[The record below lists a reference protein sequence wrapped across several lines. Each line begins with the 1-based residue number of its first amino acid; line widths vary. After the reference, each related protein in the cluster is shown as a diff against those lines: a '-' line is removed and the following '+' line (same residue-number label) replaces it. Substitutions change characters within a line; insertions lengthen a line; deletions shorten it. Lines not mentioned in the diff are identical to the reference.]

1 MSTAQDLEGAII
13 THKRAC
19 HLCEAICGLTIKTKG
34 EEILEIKGDP
44 EDPFSRGHICPK
56 AIALQDLHED
66 PDRLRKPMKRVGQDW
81 QEISWQAA
89 FEEIAKRTAE
99 IQAKFGN
106 DSVAVYAGNPNVHNY
121 GNLTHGRLLRKA
133 LATKSNFSATSLDQL
148 PHHFVAMHLFG
159 HQFLV
164 PVPDIDRTDYMLIFG
179 ANPVASNGSMMTV
192 PDVKNRL
199 KAIQK
204 RGGKFVVV
212 DPRRSETAALADEHL
227 FVKPSADVYVL
238 LAFLKHVISKVEN
251 EEFIESVPVVGLS
264 ELTALVAPFSFD
276 LAERKSGVSAADQQR
291 VIEEFMCAPTA
302 VLYGRMGV
310 SVQQYGTICQ
320 WAIHL
325 INLLTGNLDRPGGA
339 MFPSSAVGYVRPGE
353 PSPGHF
359 ARYHTRVSG
368 LPEFAGEFP
377 STALAEEILTP
388 GDGQFRALYT
398 LAGNPVLSAPNGRQL
413 DTALES
419 LDLMVALDFYLNETT
434 RHADYIL
441 PPTGP
446 LEHDH
451 YDVAFFRLAIR
462 DVARFNSEVFP
473 RPEGALHDWEILSG
487 LAKALSDAKQLS
499 FKPLVEPK
507 MLMDMGMQMGPYGK
521 SAGSEYELSLE
532 TLKKHPSGIDLGPLK
547 PGLSQRIC
555 TADKAVQLVI
565 HSLVDPIKA
574 LSLDAET
581 EQNTSYDMRL
591 IGRRHV
597 RSNNSWMHN
606 SHRLV
611 KGPVRYH
618 ALVHPSDMER
628 LGIEDCGLIEVET
641 RVGKERVAVK
651 ASDEVMQGVVSIP
664 HGWGHNRSGTRL
676 NIAEQHAGV
685 SVNDLVDDKVYDPV
699 TGNAALNGVLCRIS
713 AVD

>member
-1 MSTAQDLEGAII
+1 MSTAQDPENTII

-19 HLCEAICGLTIKTKG
+19 HLCEAICGLTIKTEG
-34 EEILEIKGDP
+34 ENILEIKGDP

-66 PDRLRKPMKRVGQDW
+66 PDRLRKPMKRIGDKWHEV
-81 QEISWQAA
+81 SWDDA
-89 FEEIAKRTAE
+89 FDEIATRTAE
-99 IQAKFGN
+99 IQAEYGN

-133 LATKSNFSATSLDQL
+133 LSTKSNFSATSLDQL
-148 PHHFVAMHLFG
+148 PHHFAAMHLFG

-179 ANPVASNGSMMTV
+179 ANPIASNGSMMTV
-192 PDVKNRL
+192 PDVKKRL
-199 KAIQK
+199 KGIQK

-212 DPRRSETAALADEHL
+212 DPRRSETATLADEHV
-227 FVKPSADVYVL
+227 FVKPSTDVYVL
-238 LAFLKHVISKVEN
+238 LAFLKHVISKIEDD
-251 EEFIESVPVVGLS
+251 EFIDSVSVSGLS
-264 ELTALVAPFSFD
+264 QVTELVEPFSFD
-276 LAERKSGVSAADQQR
+276 LAEQKSGIRAADQQR
-291 VIEEFMCAPTA
+291 IIEEFIHAPSA

-310 SVQQYGTICQ
+310 SVQQHGTICQ

-325 INLLTGNLDRPGGA
+325 INLLTCNLDKPGGA
-339 MFPSSAVGYVRPGE
+339 MFPASAVGYVQPGE

-388 GDGQFRALYT
+388 GEGQFKALYT

-413 DTALES
+413 DKALEG

-434 RHADYIL
+434 RHADFIL

-451 YDVAFFRLAIR
+451 YDVAFFRLAVR
-462 DVARFNSEVFP
+462 DVARFNEEVFP
-473 RPEGALHDWEILSG
+473 RPDGALHDWEILTG
-487 LAKALSDAKQLS
+487 LSKALSDAKQLP
-499 FKPLVEPK
+499 FKPLIEPK
-507 MLMDMGMQMGPYGK
+507 LLMDMGMQMGPYGK
-521 SAGSEYELSLE
+521 SAGSEFELSLA
-532 TLKKHPSGIDLGPLK
+532 TLKKHPSGIDLGALK
-547 PGLSQRIC
+547 PGLSKRIC
-555 TADKAVQLVI
+555 TDDKAIQLVI
-565 HSLVDPIKA
+565 QSLIEPIKELA
-574 LSLDAET
+574 QDTES
-581 EQNTSYDMRL
+581 EQNKAFDMRL

-611 KGPVRYH
+611 KGPKRYQ
-618 ALVHPSDMER
+618 ALVNPSDLER
-628 LGIEDCGLIEVET
+628 LAIADGALIEVET
-641 RVGKERVAVK
+641 RVGKERVEVQ
-651 ASDEVMQGVVSIP
+651 ASDEVMPGVVSIP
-664 HGWGHNRSGTRL
+664 HGWGHNRSGIRL

-685 SVNDLVDDKVYDPV
+685 SVNDLVDDQFYDPV
-699 TGNAALNGVLCRIS
+699 TGNAALNGVHCQIS
-713 AVD
+713 AAE